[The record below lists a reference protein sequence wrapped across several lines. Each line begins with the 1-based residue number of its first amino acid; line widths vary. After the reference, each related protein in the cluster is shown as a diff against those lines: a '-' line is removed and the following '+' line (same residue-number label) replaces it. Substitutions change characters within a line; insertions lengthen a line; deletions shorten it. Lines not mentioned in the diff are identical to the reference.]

1 MPKLI
6 GPTETVTIGPTETE
20 RFRNVTVE
28 GTLTVEG
35 ELSVIPEL
43 TATATDVDTSTTTT
57 TRERDLATESVD
69 VDSGTSLATRT
80 RDLTTILRFVVESG
94 TTETIEADET
104 KTTNEVTVEG
114 DLTVEGTLNVD
125 RATYDSDA
133 VQSDLLRERKLVF
146 DATDTD
152 TSSAT
157 AELVREL
164 IAQATDTDA
173 SSQELTRL
181 RNLLADPVDADS
193 ASATTT
199 RVRALVASASDTD
212 ASLAVLIPRSR
223 ETDPRAL
230 AIDIMEQTYNWP
242 NDKPDVFR
250 SEEIPQKAKQNN
262 SDPAIYVHK
271 PSSGEIERFS
281 ADGIDMTE
289 DESVELHVW
298 ILDTTNPER
307 SAREYRNEIV
317 NTFAEYTNDNY
328 GNTEFHRIEPTN
340 STDFRQEHIARQT
353 DHYIYSVEIDTHRL
367 EQQL

>member
-1 MPKLI
+1 MAKTVEA
-6 GPTETVTIGPTETE
+6 GETFTVDEDKRLGTP
-20 RFRNVTVE
+20 VTVE
-28 GTLTVEG
+28 GDLVVEQTLTVDP
-35 ELSVIPEL
+35 VIDSQ
-43 TATATDVDTSTTTT
+43 AQAVDT
-57 TRERDLATESVD
+57 
-69 VDSGTSLATRT
+69 DSGTSLTTRT
-80 RDLTTILRFVVESG
+80 RDLTTVLRFVVESG

-146 DATDTD
+146 DAADTD
-152 TSSAT
+152 TSGAT

-164 IAQATDTDA
+164 IAQATDTDT

-181 RNLLADPVDADS
+181 RNLLAGPVDADS

-199 RVRALVASASDTD
+199 RVRALVASANDTD